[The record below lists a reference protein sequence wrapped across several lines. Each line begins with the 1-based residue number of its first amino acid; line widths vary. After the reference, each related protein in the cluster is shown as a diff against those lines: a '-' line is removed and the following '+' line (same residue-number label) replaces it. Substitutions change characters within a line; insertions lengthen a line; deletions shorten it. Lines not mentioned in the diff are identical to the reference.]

1 MMALYPTLPV
11 VNKALDGEVHAS
23 RRIRKGPKFLGQNA
37 MVSNFLKAVPHP
49 GSLLVELEAAG
60 LRDRS
65 ALQWS
70 VQELLCLKSPPQ
82 LRRVGLKTT

>member
-1 MMALYPTLPV
+1 MALYPTLPV

-37 MVSNFLKAVPHP
+37 MVSNFLKAVPHVQVL
-49 GSLLVELEAAG
+49 SLWSWKQQDSGTNLPYSG
-60 LRDRS
+60 LFRS
-65 ALQWS
+65 YYVSSRL
-70 VQELLCLKSPPQ
+70 PQ